1 MRILIIGGVGG
12 MGQGVARDLI
22 KQERITQVI
31 LADLYPDPERVS
43 KKLKESEKTSLIK
56 MDVMDHSAMVKA
68 FKEVDVVINTA
79 GPFYKTAVPV
89 AKAAVEAKVN
99 YIDICDDYEGTEILF
114 NSDID
119 KMAKE
124 AGITVLTGMGSDP
137 GTNNVLV
144 KWYADRLDK
153 VDDIYLYW
161 VVSIAE
167 LAGAAWDHSL
177 HMTLGKIPQFIN
189 GELVTVEGGTD
200 VVAEQFLP
208 PLGTCHVR
216 YVGHPQ
222 PLTLPKYIK
231 GVKNVIIKGAL
242 IPLWVDELIKEQK
255 DTGLLSSEPIEVKGN
270 KIVPYEVALKLWQ
283 KIPEGRDNGPQS
295 SGLKVIVK
303 GEKDGKKVTYTADMA
318 GRMAPGTGLPAAI
331 AAMMMADGHVKVK
344 GVVAP
349 EGCIDADIFL
359 GEFLKRGARIHQ
371 THKIDSMFEVN
382 NKIIR
387 GLDLS

>member
-1 MRILIIGGVGG
+1 MRAFILGGAGG

-22 KQERITQVI
+22 KQQRVANVV
-31 LADLYPDPERVS
+31 LGDLYPDPQRLAP
-43 KKLKESEKTSLIK
+43 KLRDSEKARLIK
-56 MDVMDHSAMVKA
+56 MDVNDHGGMVKA
-68 FKEVDVVINTA
+68 FKDVDVVINCA

-114 NSDID
+114 NSEID
-119 KMAKE
+119 AIAKD

-144 KWYADRLDK
+144 RWYADRLDS
-153 VDDIYLYW
+153 VEDIYLYW

-177 HMTLGKIPQFIN
+177 HMTLGKIPQYID
-189 GELVTVEGGTD
+189 GELVHVEGGTGE
-200 VVAEQFLP
+200 VAVDFLA
-208 PLGTCHVR
+208 PLGLCNLR

-222 PLTLPKYIK
+222 PLTIPKYIK
-231 GVKNVIIKGAL
+231 GIKNVIIKGAL
-242 IPLWVDELIKEQK
+242 IPQWVDELIKLQR
-255 DTGLLSSEPIEVKGN
+255 DTGFLSTDPVDLKG
-270 KIVPYEVALKLWQ
+270 IAVTPYDLTLRLWGT
-283 KIPEGRDNGPQS
+283 IPEGRDNGPQA

-303 GEKDGKKVTYTADMA
+303 GERAGKKVTYTADMV

-331 AAMMMADGHVKVK
+331 AALMMADGDVTVK

-349 EGCIDADIFL
+349 EGCIDPAKFL
-359 GEFLKRGARIHQ
+359 SAFIKRGARIHQ
-371 THKIDSMFEVN
+371 TEHIASVLEV
-382 NKIIR
+382 
-387 GLDLS
+387 

>member
-1 MRILIIGGVGG
+1 MRAIVLGGAGG

-22 KQERITQVI
+22 KQQQVTDVVI
-31 LADLYPDPERVS
+31 GDLYPDPERLAP
-43 KKLKESEKTSLIK
+43 KLRDSEKVTLVK
-56 MDVMDHSAMVKA
+56 MDVNDHQGMVEA
-68 FKEVDVVINTA
+68 FGESDVVINCA

-89 AKAAVEAKVN
+89 ARAAVEAQVN
-99 YIDICDDYEGTEILF
+99 YIDICDDYEGTEVLF

-119 KMAKE
+119 EMAKK

-144 KWYADRLDK
+144 KWYADRLDR

-177 HMTLGKIPQFIN
+177 HMTLGKVPQFID
-189 GELVTVEGGTD
+189 GQLVQVEGGAGE
-200 VVAEQFLP
+200 VAEQFLE

-255 DTGLLSSEPIEVKGN
+255 ETGFLGTEPVNVKGTEV
-270 KIVPYEVALKLWQ
+270 VPYDLALKLWET
-283 KIPEGRDNGPQS
+283 IPQGRDSGPQS

-303 GEKDGKKVTYTADMA
+303 GEKDGNRIVYTADMV
-318 GRMAPGTGLPAAI
+318 GRMAPGTGLPASI
-331 AAMMMADGHVKVK
+331 ASLMMDAGDVTAK

-349 EGCIDADIFL
+349 EGAIDPDGFL
-359 GEFLKRGARIHQ
+359 SAFLKRGARRSFPQ
-371 THKIDSMFEVN
+371 
-382 NKIIR
+382 
-387 GLDLS
+387 LLSDGESFRCSKN

>member
-1 MRILIIGGVGG
+1 MRALIIGGVGG
-12 MGQGVARDLI
+12 MGQGVAKYLVWDDRVTD
-22 KQERITQVI
+22 VI
-31 LADLYPDPERVS
+31 LADLYPDPERLTPKLREN
-43 KKLKESEKTSLIK
+43 KKVTLIK
-56 MDVMDHSAMVKA
+56 MDVNEHDAMVAA
-68 FKEVDVVINTA
+68 FKEVDIIINTA

-114 NSDID
+114 NSEID
-119 KMAKE
+119 KLAKE

-144 KWYADRLDK
+144 KYFADKLDT

-177 HMTLGKIPQFIN
+177 HMTLGQVPQYMD
-189 GELVTVEGGTD
+189 GQLVQVEGGTEM
-200 VVAEQFLP
+200 VSEQFLD
-208 PLGTCHVR
+208 PLGECRVR

-242 IPLWVDELIKEQK
+242 IPHWVDEMIAEQK
-255 DTGLLSSEPIEVKGN
+255 ATGFLGTDPIDLKDTKVI
-270 KIVPYEVALKLWQ
+270 PYDLTLKMWES
-283 KIPEGRDNGPQS
+283 IPEGRDNGPQS

-303 GEKDGKKVTYTADMA
+303 GEKDGKKITYTADMA
-318 GRMAPGTGLPAAI
+318 GRMAPGTGLPAAM
-331 AAMMMADGHVKVK
+331 AALMFVDGDVTEK

-349 EGCIDADIFL
+349 EGCIDPEIFIKAFI
-359 GEFLKRGARIHQ
+359 GKGAKIHQ
-371 THKIDSMFEVN
+371 SKKIESIM
-382 NKIIR
+382 
-387 GLDLS
+387 DLK